1 MAAKPSVFDETYQQ
15 YLAQI
20 ANIDF
25 KPKEAILGIQV
36 EGNEIVIPFFGRS
49 YIVST
54 KKIVNPAGKQPP
66 LSTSV
71 VLCKYLL
78 LCPQIPSLD
87 KDWVSYRDFKDT
99 APLISKFINHIERP
113 IAQNFVGRFDEL
125 AAALIELGGKNPDL
139 DLSYQL
145 IIKLFPLPKVPVLF
159 LFDDADDEFPAQ
171 CKVLFERRADQYL
184 DPECLTIVGMH
195 LADYLKK
202 ASD

>member
-1 MAAKPSVFDETYQQ
+1 MAARHSVFDETYNQ

-20 ANIDF
+20 AQIDF
-25 KPKEAILGIQV
+25 KPKEEILGIQV
-36 EGNEIVIPFFGRS
+36 EGNEIVIPFFGRP
-49 YIVST
+49 YRVST
-54 KKIVNPAGKQPP
+54 KKIVDPSGKQPP
-66 LSTSV
+66 LNTSV

-87 KDWVSYRDFKDT
+87 KEWVSYRDFKDT
-99 APLISKFINHIERP
+99 APLIGKFINHIERP
-113 IAQNFVGRFDEL
+113 IAQNFTGRFDDL
-125 AAALIELGGKNPDL
+125 DAVLRELGGKNPDL

-145 IIKLFPLPKVPVLF
+145 IMKLFPLPKVPVLL

-171 CKVLFERRADQYL
+171 CKVLFERRAEQYL

-202 ASD
+202 TSD